1 MLTIVSL
8 PCKDTLTQLQTLS
21 VNKAFSLDSKVYRSN
36 QVYSELLVFS
46 HLLENLGFRFQ

>member
-1 MLTIVSL
+1 M
-8 PCKDTLTQLQTLS
+8 TQLQTLS
-21 VNKAFSLDSKVYRSN
+21 VNEAFTFDSEVYRSN